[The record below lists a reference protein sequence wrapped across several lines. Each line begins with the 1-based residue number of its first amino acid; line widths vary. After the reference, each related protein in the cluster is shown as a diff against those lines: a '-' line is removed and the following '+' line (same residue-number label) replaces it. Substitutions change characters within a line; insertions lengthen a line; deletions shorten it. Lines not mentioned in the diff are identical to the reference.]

1 MESLIVSY
9 GFDFNTFSASLSD
22 ANGIIAGSSV
32 VRVLFDSYVKDE
44 CVTDF
49 EENDIDIFISTI
61 GSGSGSGSGSNKPNI
76 DSFKSFLKDAG
87 WIFNQDLS
95 IDSNSNKLRYMP
107 SDKVE
112 CVSTYILNNKKIQ
125 VVSVTLDVFEF
136 IKTETDIS
144 ITTAHWIPS
153 TNSIE
158 YNYNRDSLSFY
169 VDNQYVNILKENDT
183 EFYKRLNKRINK
195 YISRGFTMIDKPI

>member
-9 GFDFNTFSASLSD
+9 GFDFNTFSSALSD

-32 VRVLFDSYVKDE
+32 VRVLFDSYVKDG

-61 GSGSGSGSGSNKPNI
+61 NSNKPNI
-76 DSFKSFLKDAG
+76 DSFKSFLEDAG
-87 WIFNQDLS
+87 WVFNKDLS
-95 IDSNSNKLRYMP
+95 IDSNSNKLKYMP
-107 SDKVE
+107 SDKVKS
-112 CVSTYILNNKKIQ
+112 VSTYILNNKKIQ

-153 TNSIE
+153 SNSIE

-169 VDNQYVNILKENDT
+169 IDNQYVDILKENDT

-195 YISRGFTMIDKPI
+195 YISRGFTMIDKPF

>member
-9 GFDFNTFSASLSD
+9 GFDFNTFSSSLAD

-32 VRVLFDSYVKDE
+32 VRVLFDSYVKDG

-61 GSGSGSGSGSNKPNI
+61 NSNKPNI
-76 DSFKSFLKDAG
+76 DSFTSFLKDAG

-95 IDSNSNKLRYMP
+95 IDSNSNKLKYMP

-112 CVSTYILNNKKIQ
+112 SVSTYILNNKKIQ
-125 VVSVTLDVFEF
+125 VVSVTMDVFEF

-144 ITTAHWIPS
+144 ITTSHWIPS

-169 VDNQYVNILKENDT
+169 IDNQYVNILKENDT

-195 YISRGFTMIDKPI
+195 YIIRGFTMIDKPI